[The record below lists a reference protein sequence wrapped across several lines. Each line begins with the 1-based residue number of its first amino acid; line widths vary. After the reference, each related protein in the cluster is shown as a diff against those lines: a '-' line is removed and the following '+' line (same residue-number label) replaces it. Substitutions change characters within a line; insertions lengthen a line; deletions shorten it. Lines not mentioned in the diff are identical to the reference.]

1 VNNIDSRLT
10 KLEQAARSIKGPLG
24 PLVVLV
30 YPDECAGHPN
40 LNESNMTE
48 SQAAAYRD
56 ELAERNQAGPLFIVM
71 SDAAYLDL

>member
-1 VNNIDSRLT
+1 VSLSERLR
-10 KLEQAARSIKGPLG
+10 KLESVAQRIKRPSG

-30 YPDECAGHPN
+30 YPDTAAGHPN

-56 ELAERNQAGPLFIVM
+56 ELAERNQVGPLFIRW
-71 SDAAYLDL
+71 SRSEYLDL

>member
-1 VNNIDSRLT
+1 VSLSERLR
-10 KLEQAARSIKGPLG
+10 KLESVARRIRRPSG

-30 YPDECAGHPN
+30 YPDECEGHRG

-48 SQAAAYRD
+48 SQAARLRD
-56 ELAERNQAGPLFIVM
+56 ELAERGQAGPLFIVM